1 VQTMT
6 VADVMTTQVVSVTP
20 AAAVKDIIDLLD
32 VHGISAVPVL
42 DPHGT
47 LVGVVSEADLL
58 RRQEHQDDDAAARAP
73 LFAGH
78 QTREQWRKAGGLTAA
93 DVMTSPALTVGAT
106 SSLPHAA
113 RLLAQ
118 ADVRRL
124 FVLHDGLM
132 IGVVS
137 RRDLLHNF
145 LRADADIK
153 ADIDRDVLGRI
164 LKANMNMVRA
174 TVEHG
179 VVMLTGQLEYEADVA
194 LAVRLCGSVPGV
206 VRVTNRLDY
215 IWNGQGTHREDPA
228 ESPASPVGRAS
239 PIRACRA

>member
-1 VQTMT
+1 MQTTT
-6 VADVMTTQVVSVTP
+6 VADVMTAQVISVTP
-20 AAAVKDIIDLLD
+20 GTTVKDIISLLD
-32 VHGISAVPVL
+32 AHAISAVPVL

-47 LVGVVSEADLL
+47 LVGVVSDADLL
-58 RRQEHQDDDAAARAP
+58 RRQEHQDDGPGAHVS

-78 QTREQWRKAGGLTAA
+78 RTRAEWDKASGVTAA
-93 DVMTSPALTVGAT
+93 DVMTSPALTVNPG

-118 ADVRRL
+118 GGIRRL
-124 FVLHDGLM
+124 FVVHDGLM
-132 IGVVS
+132 VGVVS
-137 RRDLLHNF
+137 RRDLLRCF

-164 LKANMNMVRA
+164 MKANMTMVRA
-174 TVEHG
+174 TVEDG

-206 VRVTNRLDY
+206 VEVTNRLGY
-215 IWNGQGTHREDPA
+215 IWNGQGN
-228 ESPASPVGRAS
+228 S
-239 PIRACRA
+239 